1 MRTYDMPTR
10 TLAPVL
16 HYLRRI
22 ERPDSDDELL
32 ARFVRTGDE
41 GAFAVLLGRYS
52 PMVFGICRRVLRDR
66 HEAEDAFQAT
76 FLLLVRKA
84 ASLRRPELLGNWL
97 HGVAYR
103 TALKARSRAL
113 RRAADALVSDVP
125 APAADDALWRDLRP
139 VLDRAIDALPAKY
152 RVPFVLCH
160 LQGLTNRQ
168 AAQQLGCPEGTVA
181 TRLSRAR
188 ERLRSRLA
196 RHGLGGAASAAV
208 LGVGA
213 NALSAA
219 VPSLLFVST
228 LRIAIA
234 CRLGTMAVP
243 AAVAALT
250 EGVGQAM
257 RITNLHFILA
267 LIALV
272 GTAVGGTALWAL
284 GGQDRPR
291 PVQAAPPGVV
301 EPPLAPIAPAPIAPA
316 PIPPAPAHPVVGM
329 PESSAVVRTSNF
341 TVHAPSRR
349 IAQLIGD
356 AAERLRRGQAI
367 LWLGKELPTWTELC
381 TVNVHLD
388 VADFG
393 NSTTFQFTN
402 GKVVGRRMSLV
413 GPLDQV
419 LSSFLPHEITHTVL
433 ADHFGAPIPRW
444 ADEGAA
450 LQAVDVEEQQHH
462 EAHMRE
468 LAGQPKRVV
477 ALPDLFRMRDYP
489 KDLQALHAESYS
501 LTHFL
506 LQRKDRKTFLAFVA
520 QGMQSDGWD
529 AAVKDHYGFDD
540 VAALKEAWFAGVV
553 KDRAMELTKTAAQ
566 KAVVVKSAAPTVGRA
581 SIDAEGRLVLRTPI
595 AYYQPVTR
603 YERARGTTIP
613 WTSYEL
619 KIVERMMR
627 YSSVQDVTATD
638 LAGKPI
644 DAKTLAGRLQTDT
657 PVLIGPAGQTVD
669 PYYLSVVREGTI
681 ILTPRQDVEPPMP
694 PPTAPVR

>member
-1 MRTYDMPTR
+1 MPTR

-16 HYLRRI
+16 HYLRQI
-22 ERPDSDDELL
+22 EAASTERSDSDGELL
-32 ARFVRTGDE
+32 ARFVRSGDE
-41 GAFAVLLGRYS
+41 GAFAVLLRRYG
-52 PMVFGICRRVLRDR
+52 PMVYGVCRRVLRDR

-103 TALKARSRAL
+103 TALKARSRVL
-113 RRAADALVSDVP
+113 RHAADPLVRDIA
-125 APAADDALWRDLRP
+125 APASDEALWRDLRP
-139 VLDRAIDALPAKY
+139 VLDRAIDDLPTKY

-160 LQGLTNRQ
+160 VQGLTNRQ

-196 RHGLGGAASAAV
+196 RHGLAVAA
-208 LGVGA
+208 LGVTA
-213 NALSAA
+213 NGLAA
-219 VPSLLFVST
+219 PVPSLLFVST

-234 CRLGTMAVP
+234 CRLGTVAVP

-257 RITNLHFILA
+257 RITNLHFVLA
-267 LIALV
+267 LVALI
-272 GTAVGGTALWAL
+272 GTAAGGTALWAL
-284 GGQDRPR
+284 GGQDRSPP
-291 PVQAAPPGVV
+291 PVQAAPPSVI
-301 EPPLAPIAPAPIAPA
+301 EPPLAPLAPAPT
-316 PIPPAPAHPVVGM
+316 VVGAY
-329 PESSAVVRTSNF
+329 ESPAVVRTSNF
-341 TVHAPSRR
+341 IVHAPNRR
-349 IAQLIGD
+349 IAQLVAD
-356 AAERLRRGQAI
+356 AGERLRRSEAV
-367 LWLGKELPTWTELC
+367 LWLGKELPIWAEPC
-381 TVNVHLD
+381 TVNVHMDL
-388 VADFG
+388 ADFG
-393 NSTTFQFTN
+393 NSTTYQFTN

-433 ADHFGAPIPRW
+433 ADHFGAPVPRW

-462 EAHMRE
+462 QAHMRE
-468 LAGQPKRVV
+468 LASQSKRLI
-477 ALPDLFRMRDYP
+477 ALKDLFRMRDYP
-489 KDLQALHAESYS
+489 KDFMAMHAESYS

-506 LQRKDRKTFLAFVA
+506 LQRKDRKIFLAFVA
-520 QGMQSDGWD
+520 QGMQQGAWD
-529 AAVKDHYGFDD
+529 AAVKDHYGFANV
-540 VAALKEAWFAGVV
+540 VALEEAWFAGVV
-553 KDRAMELTKTAAQ
+553 KDRERELGKTFAQ
-566 KAVVVKSAAPTVGRA
+566 KAAVVKSAAPTVGRA
-581 SIDAEGRLVLRTPI
+581 SIDADGRLVLRTPV

-603 YERARGTTIP
+603 YERARNTTTP

-619 KIVERMMR
+619 KIVERTMR
-627 YSSVQDVTATD
+627 YDVHEVTATD

-644 DAKTLAGRLQTDT
+644 DAKTLTGRLQTET

-681 ILTPRQDVEPPMP
+681 IVTPRQDVEPAMP